1 MKANIK
7 LELKTLTPT
16 KLGMLVGNV
25 AAKLHGNAELPA
37 PPVSASELRALSV
50 RLMLATTEAKD
61 GSILSKALRDKIVV
75 EVQEALR
82 RVADYVRMM
91 AQGSEIILAGS
102 GFDLAKKSAS
112 PILLEAPQAATAR
125 MTGKKGEVELRW
137 KGVRNRRSYVIY
149 RCDRDPALPNAKW
162 EYLATTGKVNHLV
175 QGLTPY
181 EPYWFCVSAVG
192 ALGESNMT
200 NPILGRAA

>member
-25 AAKLHGNAELPA
+25 AAKLHGNAEFPA
-37 PPVSASELRALSV
+37 PPISSSELRDLSE
-50 RLMLATTEAKD
+50 RLSHAITEATD
-61 GSILSKALRDKIVV
+61 GSRVSKAMRDDIVVEAQKALRH
-75 EVQEALR
+75 
-82 RVADYVRMM
+82 VADYVRMM
-91 AQGSEIILAGS
+91 AQGRETILAGS

-112 PILLEAPQAATAR
+112 PTLLEAPQTATAR
-125 MTGKKGEVELRW
+125 MTGKHGEVELRW
-137 KGVRNRRSYVIY
+137 KAVRNRRSYVIY

-200 NPILGRAA
+200 KPILGRAA

>member
-16 KLGMLVGNV
+16 KLGLLVGNV
-25 AAKLHGNAELPA
+25 AAKLNGNAELPA
-37 PPVSASELRALSV
+37 PPVSSSELRDLSV
-50 RLMLATTEAKD
+50 RLILATTEAIE
-61 GSILSKALRDKIVV
+61 GSRLSKLQRDKIVV

-82 RVADYVRMM
+82 RVADYVRMV
-91 AQGSEIILAGS
+91 AQGSKTILADS
-102 GFDLAKKSAS
+102 GFDLAKQSGS
-112 PILLEAPQAATAR
+112 PIPLEAPQAAIAR
-125 MTGKKGEVELRW
+125 MTGKHGEVELRW
-137 KGVRNRRSYVIY
+137 KAVRNRRSYVIY
-149 RCDRDPALPNAKW
+149 RCKGDPALPNAKW
-162 EYLATTGKVNHLV
+162 EYLATTGKVNHFV

-200 NPILGRAA
+200 GPILGHAA